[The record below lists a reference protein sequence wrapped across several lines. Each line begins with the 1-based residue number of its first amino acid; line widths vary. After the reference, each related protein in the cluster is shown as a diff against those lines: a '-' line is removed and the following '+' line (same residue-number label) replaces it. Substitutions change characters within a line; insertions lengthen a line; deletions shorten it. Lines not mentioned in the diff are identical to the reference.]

1 MWRAIDGVSRAPLG
15 YVLGDRTDVSLKK
28 LIKKVDDGS
37 CIFVTDDWAGFSRVL
52 PQKRHFVGKD
62 LTFPIEATNSDMR
75 HRIARFH
82 RRSKVTS
89 RSRDMIHKTIKLF
102 EHFNHQENLE
112 NALKPLM
119 SFFG

>member
-1 MWRAIDGVSRAPLG
+1 MWRAIDGVSRSPLG
-15 YVLGDRTDVSLKK
+15 YHLGDRTDASLKH
-28 LIKKVDDGS
+28 LIKKVDNGS
-37 CIFVTDDWAGFSRVL
+37 CIFVTDDWPGFTRVL
-52 PQKRHFVGKD
+52 PESRHFVGKD

-89 RSRDMIHKTIKLF
+89 RSTQMVHQTIKLF
-102 EHFNHQENLE
+102 EHFNHKKNIEK
-112 NALKPLM
+112 AMKPLM